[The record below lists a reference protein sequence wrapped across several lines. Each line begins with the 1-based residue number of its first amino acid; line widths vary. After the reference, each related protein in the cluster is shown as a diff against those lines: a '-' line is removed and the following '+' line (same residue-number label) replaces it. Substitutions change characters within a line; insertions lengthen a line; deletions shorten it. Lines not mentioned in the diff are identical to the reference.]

1 MISRMQHVNGHTGS
15 RGDSRRA
22 WNARPERPTLTV
34 SRFDGVVTFSE
45 TARHLCGG
53 IPLDSPVCIH
63 LLVCD
68 LTRGDD
74 AGSAGDVKEAP

>member
-1 MISRMQHVNGHTGS
+1 MNMIQHVNGHT
-15 RGDSRRA
+15 RPHGDARRTWSA
-22 WNARPERPTLTV
+22 GPELPTLTV

-74 AGSAGDVKEAP
+74 AGSAGDVKEAR